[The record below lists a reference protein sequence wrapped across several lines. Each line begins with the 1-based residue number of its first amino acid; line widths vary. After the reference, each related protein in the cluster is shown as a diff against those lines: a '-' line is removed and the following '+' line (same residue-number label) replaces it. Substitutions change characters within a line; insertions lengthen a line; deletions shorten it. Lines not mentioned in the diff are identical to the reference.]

1 MYKTSRK
8 GNYAFSQRGRDIINS
23 RRANRMADQQRQ
35 ASIKQNELDM
45 AQLYLIENLSS
56 DMIEEGTGEYFLVGK
71 YLEMYFGNPDIKHN
85 VELSEQDIQDID
97 SRIPEGE
104 RKTRFKQHGIN
115 PTLRK
120 ILYYTLV
127 LAIIA
132 ALVVPADARHTT
144 RKINQRK
151 KEAKAR
157 YARQKRL
164 NGERGSEFWKK
175 NHHPKSK

>member
-1 MYKTSRK
+1 MNKTSRK
-8 GNYAFSQRGRDIINS
+8 AQSAFSRRGRDIINS
-23 RRANRMADQQRQ
+23 RRANRIANQQRQ
-35 ASIKQNELDM
+35 LSIKQNELDM

-71 YLEMYFGNPDIKHN
+71 YLEMYFGNPNTKENIQ
-85 VELSEQDIQDID
+85 LSEQDIQEID

-132 ALVVPADARHTT
+132 ALVVPADARHKGHSG
-144 RKINQRK
+144 RNRLRRE
-151 KEAKAR
+151 KEARQRRHAQ
-157 YARQKRL
+157 QKRL
-164 NGERGSEFWKK
+164 NGKK
-175 NHHPKSK
+175 

>member
-8 GNYAFSQRGRDIINS
+8 SESAFSRRGRDIINS
-23 RRANRMADQQRQ
+23 RRANRIADQQRQ
-35 ASIKQNELDM
+35 LSIKQNELDI

-71 YLEMYFGNPDIKHN
+71 YLEMYFGNPDTKEYIQ
-85 VELSEQDIQDID
+85 LSEQDIQEID

-104 RKTRFKQHGIN
+104 RKVRFKQHGIN

-127 LAIIA
+127 LTIIA
-132 ALVVPADARHTT
+132 ALVVPADARHKGHSG
-144 RKINQRK
+144 RNRLRRE
-151 KEAKAR
+151 KEAR
-157 YARQKRL
+157 QRRHARQKRL
-164 NGERGSEFWKK
+164 NGKK
-175 NHHPKSK
+175 

>member
-1 MYKTSRK
+1 MYQTSRK
-8 GNYAFSQRGRDIINS
+8 GNSAFSLRGRDIINS
-23 RRANRMADQQRQ
+23 RRVQRKVKHEEQ

-45 AQLYLIENLSS
+45 VQLYLIENLSS

-71 YLEMYFGNPDIKHN
+71 YLEMYFDNPDSKEN
-85 VELSEQDIQDID
+85 VQLSEQDIQEID

-127 LAIIA
+127 LTIIA
-132 ALVVPADARHTT
+132 ALVVPAEARRNGNHGRSR
-144 RKINQRK
+144 RKRE
-151 KEAKAR
+151 KEAR
-157 YARQKRL
+157 QRRHARQKRL
-164 NGERGSEFWKK
+164 NGKK
-175 NHHPKSK
+175 